1 MGLLEQLLAR
11 LDALNTRL
19 DVLENGQFIQ
29 PVGVTIKNNTDTTL
43 VTEQTETG
51 ATVTTVEQTTTEL
64 LGEGVE
70 LDKNGIP
77 WDERIHAGT
86 KRKNADGTWSLKKG
100 VDKELAAQIIA
111 EYQSAGGGVEAPA
124 APSAP
129 AKPGVPSAPTP
140 PSPPTAP
147 SKPSA
152 PAAPSAPTPPSPPS
166 APSKPSAP
174 VPPAPP
180 KAEDAGPTVKAARLS
195 NVLINDMGVDYD
207 LVIAGVLTPRG
218 YDQFGSVPAEEA
230 ADVLKDLEKWEEN
243 LKNLVKEFADLR
255 GMAEG
260 TEHAQAV
267 EDGLAYYVSN
277 NDGEGDDPATIPFT
291 KLYDAYVEVAKWSNE
306 WEPVLAALKG

>member
-51 ATVTTVEQTTTEL
+51 ATVTTVE
-64 LGEGVE
+64 
-70 LDKNGIP
+70 LDKNGVQ

-100 VDKELAAQIIA
+100 VDKDLAAQIIA
-111 EYQSAGGGVEAPA
+111 EYQVAAPTTTTVPA
-124 APSAP
+124 APAAP
-129 AKPGVPSAPTP
+129 AKPGVPPAP
-140 PSPPTAP
+140 
-147 SKPSA
+147 
-152 PAAPSAPTPPSPPS
+152 PAAPA
-166 APSKPSAP
+166 KPG

-207 LVIAGVLTPRG
+207 LVIAGVLAPRG
-218 YDQFGSVPAEEA
+218 YDQFGSVPTEQAAE
-230 ADVLKDLEKWEEN
+230 VLKDLEKWEEN

-277 NDGEGDDPATIPFT
+277 NEGEGDDPATIPFA

>member
-11 LDALNTRL
+11 LDTLNARL
-19 DVLENGQFIQ
+19 EVLENGQ
-29 PVGVTIKNNTDTTL
+29 PTAVTIENKVEGTT
-43 VTEQTETG
+43 
-51 ATVTTVEQTTTEL
+51 TTVEQTEAGVTVTTT
-64 LGEGVE
+64 VE

-111 EYQSAGGGVEAPA
+111 EYQSAAPA
-124 APSAP
+124 APEKLAAPTAPAAPVPPAPPSKPGVPAAP
-129 AKPGVPSAPTP
+129 AKPGVPSAP
-140 PSPPTAP
+140 
-147 SKPSA
+147 
-152 PAAPSAPTPPSPPS
+152 
-166 APSKPSAP
+166 
-174 VPPAPP
+174 
-180 KAEDAGPTVKAARLS
+180 KAEEAGPTVKAARLS
-195 NVLINDMGVDYD
+195 NTLINDMGVDYD
-207 LVIAGVLTPRG
+207 LVIAGVLAPRG
-218 YDQFGSVPAEEA
+218 YDQFGSVPTEQA

-243 LKNLVKEFADLR
+243 LKNMVKEFADLR

-267 EDGLAYYVSN
+267 EDGLTYYVSN
-277 NDGEGDDPATIPFT
+277 NDGEGDDPATIPFA

>member
-11 LDALNTRL
+11 LDTLNARL
-19 DVLENGQFIQ
+19 DKLENGQ
-29 PVGVTIKNNTDTTL
+29 PTAVGESTTIGERTN
-43 VTEQTETG
+43 VVG
-51 ATVTTVEQTTTEL
+51 TVEQTTTEL
-64 LGEGVE
+64 PGEGVE

-111 EYQSAGGGVEAPA
+111 EYQSAPAAPSKPSAPA

-129 AKPGVPSAPTP
+129 AKPGVPAAP
-140 PSPPTAP
+140 
-147 SKPSA
+147 
-152 PAAPSAPTPPSPPS
+152 PAAPA
-166 APSKPSAP
+166 KPG

-207 LVIAGVLTPRG
+207 LVIAGVLAPRG
-218 YDQFGSVPAEEA
+218 YDQFGSVPAEES

-277 NDGEGDDPATIPFT
+277 NDGEGDDPATIPFA

>member
-11 LDALNTRL
+11 LDTLNARL
-19 DVLENGQFIQ
+19 DALENGVNV
-29 PVGVTIKNNTDTTL
+29 PV
-43 VTEQTETG
+43 
-51 ATVTTVEQTTTEL
+51 TVTMDVNQTTPGSTAANDDDATKQPA
-64 LGEGVE
+64 VE

-111 EYQSAGGGVEAPA
+111 EYQSAAPTTTTVPA
-124 APSAP
+124 APAAP
-129 AKPGVPSAPTP
+129 AKPGVPPAP
-140 PSPPTAP
+140 
-147 SKPSA
+147 
-152 PAAPSAPTPPSPPS
+152 PAAPA
-166 APSKPSAP
+166 KPG

-195 NVLINDMGVDYD
+195 NTLINDMGVDYD
-207 LVIAGVLTPRG
+207 LVIAGVLAPRG
-218 YDQFGSVPAEEA
+218 YDQFGSVPTEQAAE
-230 ADVLKDLEKWEEN
+230 VLKDLEKWEEN

-267 EDGLAYYVSN
+267 EDGLAYYVRN
-277 NDGEGDDPATIPFT
+277 NEGEGDDPATIPFA

>member
-11 LDALNTRL
+11 LDTLNARL
-19 DVLENGQFIQ
+19 DVLENGQ
-29 PVGVTIKNNTDTTL
+29 PTAVGESITIGERTN
-43 VTEQTETG
+43 VVG
-51 ATVTTVEQTTTEL
+51 TVEQTTTEL
-64 LGEGVE
+64 PGEGVE

-111 EYQSAGGGVEAPA
+111 EYQSA
-124 APSAP
+124 
-129 AKPGVPSAPTP
+129 TP
-140 PSPPTAP
+140 VAP

-207 LVIAGVLTPRG
+207 LVIAGVLAPRG
-218 YDQFGSVPAEEA
+218 YDQFGSVTIEEA

-277 NDGEGDDPATIPFT
+277 NDGEGDDPATIPFA

>member
-11 LDALNTRL
+11 LDTLNARL
-19 DVLENGQFIQ
+19 NALENGQPIA
-29 PVGVTIKNNTDTTL
+29 VTIENKVDGTT
-43 VTEQTETG
+43 TEIEQTEDG
-51 ATVTTVEQTTTEL
+51 VTVTT
-64 LGEGVE
+64 VE

-111 EYQSAGGGVEAPA
+111 EYQSAAPA

-129 AKPGVPSAPTP
+129 E
-140 PSPPTAP
+140 
-147 SKPSA
+147 KPSA
-152 PAAPSAPTPPSPPS
+152 PAAPSAPTPPAPPA
-166 APSKPSAP
+166 APAKPG

-207 LVIAGVLTPRG
+207 LVIAGVLAPRG
-218 YDQFGSVPAEEA
+218 YDQFGSVTIEEA
-230 ADVLKDLEKWEEN
+230 ADVLKDLEKWKEN

-255 GMAEG
+255 SMAEG

-267 EDGLAYYVSN
+267 EEGLAYYVSN
-277 NDGEGDDPATIPFT
+277 NDGEGDDPATIPFA

>member
-11 LDALNTRL
+11 LDALNARL
-19 DVLENGQFIQ
+19 DVLEGKDVTVNIQ
-29 PVGVTIKNNTDTTL
+29 PVIKKTIS
-43 VTEQTETG
+43 EGE
-51 ATVTTVEQTTTEL
+51 VEIKGDSPAEPA
-64 LGEGVE
+64 VE

-111 EYQSAGGGVEAPA
+111 EYQVATPTTTTVPA
-124 APSAP
+124 APAAP
-129 AKPGVPSAPTP
+129 AKPGVP
-140 PSPPTAP
+140 
-147 SKPSA
+147 
-152 PAAPSAPTPPSPPS
+152 PAPPS
-166 APSKPSAP
+166 APSKPG

-207 LVIAGVLTPRG
+207 LVIAGVLTPRN
-218 YDQFGSVPAEEA
+218 YDQFGSVTIEEA
-230 ADVLKDLEKWEEN
+230 VDVLKDLEKWEEN

-255 GMAEG
+255 SMAEG

-267 EDGLAYYVSN
+267 EEGLAYYVSN
-277 NDGEGDDPATIPFT
+277 NDGEGDDPATIPFA

>member
-11 LDALNTRL
+11 LDTLNARL
-19 DVLENGQFIQ
+19 DKLENGQ
-29 PVGVTIKNNTDTTL
+29 PVSVTIENNTDTAL
-43 VTEQTETG
+43 VTEQTEAG
-51 ATVTTVEQTTTEL
+51 VTVTT
-64 LGEGVE
+64 VE

-111 EYQSAGGGVEAPA
+111 EYQSA
-124 APSAP
+124 
-129 AKPGVPSAPTP
+129 
-140 PSPPTAP
+140 AP

-207 LVIAGVLTPRG
+207 LVIAGVLAPRG
-218 YDQFGSVPAEEA
+218 YDQFGSVTIEEA

-277 NDGEGDDPATIPFT
+277 NDGEGDDPATIPFA

>member
-19 DVLENGQFIQ
+19 DVLENGQ
-29 PVGVTIKNNTDTTL
+29 PTAVTIENKVEGTT
-43 VTEQTETG
+43 TAIEQTETG
-51 ATVTTVEQTTTEL
+51 ATVTT
-64 LGEGVE
+64 VE

-111 EYQSAGGGVEAPA
+111 EYQSAAPA

-129 AKPGVPSAPTP
+129 E
-140 PSPPTAP
+140 
-147 SKPSA
+147 KPSA
-152 PAAPSAPTPPSPPS
+152 PAAPSALTPPAPPA
-166 APSKPSAP
+166 APAKPG

-195 NVLINDMGVDYD
+195 NTLINDMGVDYD
-207 LVIAGVLTPRG
+207 LVIAGVLTPRN
-218 YDQFGSVPAEEA
+218 YDQFGSVTIEEA
-230 ADVLKDLEKWEEN
+230 ADVLKDLEKWEEH

-255 GMAEG
+255 SMAEG

-267 EDGLAYYVSN
+267 EEGLAYYVSN
-277 NDGEGDDPATIPFT
+277 NDGEGDDPATIPFA

>member
-11 LDALNTRL
+11 LDTLNARL
-19 DVLENGQFIQ
+19 NALENGQ
-29 PVGVTIKNNTDTTL
+29 PTSVTVENKVDGTTTA
-43 VTEQTETG
+43 VEQTEAG
-51 ATVTTVEQTTTEL
+51 VTVTTA
-64 LGEGVE
+64 VE

-111 EYQSAGGGVEAPA
+111 EYQVAAPTTTTVPA
-124 APSAP
+124 APAAP
-129 AKPGVPSAPTP
+129 AKPGVPPAP
-140 PSPPTAP
+140 
-147 SKPSA
+147 
-152 PAAPSAPTPPSPPS
+152 PAAPA
-166 APSKPSAP
+166 KPG

-207 LVIAGVLTPRG
+207 LVIAGVLAPRN
-218 YDQFGSVPAEEA
+218 YDQFGSVTIEEA

-277 NDGEGDDPATIPFT
+277 NDGEGDDPATIPFA

>member
-11 LDALNTRL
+11 LDTLNARL
-19 DVLENGQFIQ
+19 DKLENGQQMKPITV
-29 PVGVTIKNNTDTTL
+29 VG
-43 VTEQTETG
+43 
-51 ATVTTVEQTTTEL
+51 TVEQTTTEL
-64 LGEGVE
+64 PGEGVE

-111 EYQSAGGGVEAPA
+111 EYKAAPDYAESPDLVSEAPA
-124 APSAP
+124 TTTVPAAPAAP
-129 AKPGVPSAPTP
+129 AKPGVPT
-140 PSPPTAP
+140 
-147 SKPSA
+147 
-152 PAAPSAPTPPSPPS
+152 
-166 APSKPSAP
+166 
-174 VPPAPP
+174 PPAPP
-180 KAEDAGPTVKAARLS
+180 AAPAKPGVPAAPAKPEEAGPTVKAARLS

-207 LVIAGVLTPRG
+207 LVIAGVLAPRN
-218 YDQFGSVPAEEA
+218 YDQFGSVTIEDS

-277 NDGEGDDPATIPFT
+277 NEGEGDDPATIPFA

>member
-1 MGLLEQLLAR
+1 MGLLEKLLER
-11 LDALNTRL
+11 LDALNARL
-19 DVLENGQFIQ
+19 EVLENGQ
-29 PVGVTIKNNTDTTL
+29 PVSVTVENKIEDTT
-43 VTEQTETG
+43 TTIAQTESG
-51 ATVTTVEQTTTEL
+51 AT
-64 LGEGVE
+64 VE

-111 EYQSAGGGVEAPA
+111 EYQSAAQE
-124 APSAP
+124 
-129 AKPGVPSAPTP
+129 
-140 PSPPTAP
+140 
-147 SKPSA
+147 KPSA
-152 PAAPSAPTPPSPPS
+152 PAAPSAPTPPAPPAAPAKPGVPAAPAKPGVPS
-166 APSKPSAP
+166 A
-174 VPPAPP
+174 P

-207 LVIAGVLTPRG
+207 LVIAGVLKPRG
-218 YDQFGSVPAEEA
+218 YDQFGSVPAEQA

-267 EDGLAYYVSN
+267 EEGLAYYVSN

>member
-11 LDALNTRL
+11 LDTLNARL
-19 DVLENGQFIQ
+19 DKLENGQS
-29 PVGVTIKNNTDTTL
+29 VSVTVENKVEGTTTA
-43 VTEQTETG
+43 VEQTEAG
-51 ATVTTVEQTTTEL
+51 VTVTTA
-64 LGEGVE
+64 VE

-111 EYQSAGGGVEAPA
+111 EYQSATPTAPATTTVPAAPA
-124 APSAP
+124 APAAPAKPSAPTPPAPPAAP
-129 AKPGVPSAPTP
+129 AKPGVPP
-140 PSPPTAP
+140 
-147 SKPSA
+147 A
-152 PAAPSAPTPPSPPS
+152 PA
-166 APSKPSAP
+166 KP
-174 VPPAPP
+174 
-180 KAEDAGPTVKAARLS
+180 EEAGPTVKAARLS

-207 LVIAGVLTPRG
+207 LVIAGVLAPRG
-218 YDQFGSVPAEEA
+218 YDQFGSVPTEQAAE
-230 ADVLKDLEKWEEN
+230 VLKDLEKWEEN

-267 EDGLAYYVSN
+267 EDGLAYYVSD
-277 NDGEGDDPATIPFT
+277 NDGEGDDPATIPFA

>member
-11 LDALNTRL
+11 LDALNARL

-29 PVGVTIKNNTDTTL
+29 PVGVTIKNNTDTAL

-51 ATVTTVEQTTTEL
+51 ATVTT
-64 LGEGVE
+64 VE

-111 EYQSAGGGVEAPA
+111 EYQSA

-129 AKPGVPSAPTP
+129 
-140 PSPPTAP
+140 TAP
-147 SKPSA
+147 EKPSA
-152 PAAPSAPTPPSPPS
+152 PAAPSAPTPPAPPS
-166 APSKPSAP
+166 APAKPG

-180 KAEDAGPTVKAARLS
+180 KADDAGPTVKAARLS

-207 LVIAGVLTPRG
+207 LVIAGVLAPRN
-218 YDQFGSVPAEEA
+218 YDQFGSVTIEEA

-255 GMAEG
+255 AMAEG

-267 EDGLAYYVSN
+267 EEGLAYYVSN
-277 NDGEGDDPATIPFT
+277 NDGEGDDPATIPFA

>member
-1 MGLLEQLLAR
+1 MGLMEQLIEAIGKLGKQVDDLNSALAT
-11 LDALNTRL
+11 LKP
-19 DVLENGQFIQ
+19 I
-29 PVGVTIKNNTDTTL
+29 TTNDESTTASERTN
-43 VTEQTETG
+43 V
-51 ATVTTVEQTTTEL
+51 VSTVEQTTTKL
-64 LGEGVE
+64 PGEGVE

-111 EYQSAGGGVEAPA
+111 EYKAAPDYVESPDLVSEAPA
-124 APSAP
+124 KPDAPTAP
-129 AKPGVPSAPTP
+129 AKPGVPTAPAKP
-140 PSPPTAP
+140 GVPTAP
-147 SKPSA
+147 AKPGV
-152 PAAPSAPTPPSPPS
+152 PT
-166 APSKPSAP
+166 A
-174 VPPAPP
+174 P

-207 LVIAGVLTPRG
+207 LVIAGVLAPRG
-218 YDQFGSVPAEEA
+218 YDQFGSVPAEQA

-267 EDGLAYYVSN
+267 EEGLAYYVSN
-277 NDGEGDDPATIPFT
+277 NDGEGDDPTTIPFA

-306 WEPVLAALKG
+306 WEPVLVALKG

>member
-11 LDALNTRL
+11 LDTLNARL
-19 DVLENGQFIQ
+19 DALEGKDVTVNIQ
-29 PVGVTIKNNTDTTL
+29 PVIKKTIS
-43 VTEQTETG
+43 
-51 ATVTTVEQTTTEL
+51 
-64 LGEGVE
+64 EGDNPAEPAVE

-86 KRKNADGTWSLKKG
+86 KRKNADGTWSMKKG

-111 EYQSAGGGVEAPA
+111 EYQSGREAEPEVPA
-124 APSAP
+124 APSKPSAPTAPVPPAPPSKPGVPAAP
-129 AKPGVPSAPTP
+129 AKPGVP
-140 PSPPTAP
+140 
-147 SKPSA
+147 
-152 PAAPSAPTPPSPPS
+152 AA
-166 APSKPSAP
+166 
-174 VPPAPP
+174 P

-218 YDQFGSVPAEEA
+218 YDQFGSVPAEQA

-277 NDGEGDDPATIPFT
+277 NDGEGDDPATIPFA

-306 WEPVLAALKG
+306 WEPVLVVLKG

>member
-11 LDALNTRL
+11 LDALNARL
-19 DVLENGQFIQ
+19 DALENKDVTVNIQ
-29 PVGVTIKNNTDTTL
+29 PVIKKTIS
-43 VTEQTETG
+43 EGE
-51 ATVTTVEQTTTEL
+51 VEIKGDHPAEPAI
-64 LGEGVE
+64 E

-111 EYQSAGGGVEAPA
+111 EYQSAPATTTVPA
-124 APSAP
+124 APAAP
-129 AKPGVPSAPTP
+129 AKPGVPTP
-140 PSPPTAP
+140 PAP
-147 SKPSA
+147 
-152 PAAPSAPTPPSPPS
+152 PAAPA
-166 APSKPSAP
+166 KPG

-207 LVIAGVLTPRG
+207 LVIAGVLAPRN
-218 YDQFGSVPAEEA
+218 YDQFGSVTIEEA

-267 EDGLAYYVSN
+267 EEGLAYYVSN
-277 NDGEGDDPATIPFT
+277 NDGEGDDPATIPFA

>member
-11 LDALNTRL
+11 LDALNARL
-19 DVLENGQFIQ
+19 DKLENGQ
-29 PVGVTIKNNTDTTL
+29 PVSVTIENNTDTAL
-43 VTEQTETG
+43 VTEQTEAG
-51 ATVTTVEQTTTEL
+51 ATAPT
-64 LGEGVE
+64 VE

-111 EYQSAGGGVEAPA
+111 EYQSAAPSAPTAPEKPSAPA

-129 AKPGVPSAPTP
+129 AKPGVPA
-140 PSPPTAP
+140 
-147 SKPSA
+147 
-152 PAAPSAPTPPSPPS
+152 

-207 LVIAGVLTPRG
+207 LVIAGVLAPRG
-218 YDQFGSVPAEEA
+218 YDQFGSVTIEEA

-267 EDGLAYYVSN
+267 EEGLAYYVSN
-277 NDGEGDDPATIPFT
+277 NDGEGDDPATIPFA
-291 KLYDAYVEVAKWSNE
+291 KVYDAFVEVAKWSNE

>member
-11 LDALNTRL
+11 LDALNARL
-19 DVLENGQFIQ
+19 DVLENGQ
-29 PVGVTIKNNTDTTL
+29 PTAVGESTTIGERTN
-43 VTEQTETG
+43 VVG
-51 ATVTTVEQTTTEL
+51 TVEQTTTEL
-64 LGEGVE
+64 PGEGVK

-111 EYQSAGGGVEAPA
+111 EYQVAAPTTTTVPA
-124 APSAP
+124 APAAP
-129 AKPGVPSAPTP
+129 AKPGVPPAP
-140 PSPPTAP
+140 
-147 SKPSA
+147 
-152 PAAPSAPTPPSPPS
+152 PAAPA
-166 APSKPSAP
+166 KPG

-207 LVIAGVLTPRG
+207 LVIAGVLAPRG
-218 YDQFGSVPAEEA
+218 YDQFGSVTIEEA

-267 EDGLAYYVSN
+267 EEGLAYYVSN
-277 NDGEGDDPATIPFT
+277 NDGEGDDPATIPFA

>member
-19 DVLENGQFIQ
+19 DVLEGKDVTVNIQ
-29 PVGVTIKNNTDTTL
+29 PVIKKTIS
-43 VTEQTETG
+43 EGE
-51 ATVTTVEQTTTEL
+51 VEIKGDSPAEPA
-64 LGEGVE
+64 VE

-111 EYQSAGGGVEAPA
+111 EYQVAAPTTTTVPA
-124 APSAP
+124 APAAP
-129 AKPGVPSAPTP
+129 AKPGVPPAP
-140 PSPPTAP
+140 
-147 SKPSA
+147 
-152 PAAPSAPTPPSPPS
+152 PAAPA
-166 APSKPSAP
+166 KPG

-207 LVIAGVLTPRG
+207 LVIAGVLAPRG
-218 YDQFGSVPAEEA
+218 YDQFGSVTIEEA
-230 ADVLKDLEKWEEN
+230 DDVLKDLEKWEEN

-277 NDGEGDDPATIPFT
+277 NDGEGDDPATIPFA

>member
-11 LDALNTRL
+11 LDTLNARL
-19 DVLENGQFIQ
+19 DALENGQ
-29 PVGVTIKNNTDTTL
+29 PTSVTVENKVDGTTTA
-43 VTEQTETG
+43 VEQTEAG
-51 ATVTTVEQTTTEL
+51 VTVSDA
-64 LGEGVE
+64 VE

-111 EYQSAGGGVEAPA
+111 EYQSAAPA
-124 APSAP
+124 APATTTVPAAPAAP
-129 AKPGVPSAPTP
+129 AKPGVPTP
-140 PSPPTAP
+140 PAP
-147 SKPSA
+147 
-152 PAAPSAPTPPSPPS
+152 PAAPA
-166 APSKPSAP
+166 KPG
-174 VPPAPP
+174 VPPAPAKP
-180 KAEDAGPTVKAARLS
+180 EEAGPTVKAARLS

-207 LVIAGVLTPRG
+207 LVIAGVLAPRG
-218 YDQFGSVPAEEA
+218 YDQFGSVTTEEA

-277 NDGEGDDPATIPFT
+277 NDGEGDDPATIPFA

>member
-11 LDALNTRL
+11 LDTLNARL
-19 DVLENGQFIQ
+19 DVLEGKDVTVNIQ
-29 PVGVTIKNNTDTTL
+29 PVIKKTIS
-43 VTEQTETG
+43 EGE
-51 ATVTTVEQTTTEL
+51 VEIKGDSPAEPA
-64 LGEGVE
+64 VE

-111 EYQSAGGGVEAPA
+111 EYQVAAPTTTTVPA
-124 APSAP
+124 APAAP
-129 AKPGVPSAPTP
+129 AKPGVPT
-140 PSPPTAP
+140 
-147 SKPSA
+147 
-152 PAAPSAPTPPSPPS
+152 
-166 APSKPSAP
+166 
-174 VPPAPP
+174 PPAPP
-180 KAEDAGPTVKAARLS
+180 AAPAKPGVPAAPAKPEEAGPTVKAARLS

-207 LVIAGVLTPRG
+207 LVIAGVLAPRG
-218 YDQFGSVPAEEA
+218 YDQFGSVTTEEA

-255 GMAEG
+255 SMAEG

-267 EDGLAYYVSN
+267 EEGLAYYVSN
-277 NDGEGDDPATIPFT
+277 NDGEGDDPATIPFA

>member
-11 LDALNTRL
+11 LDTLNARLNALEGK
-19 DVLENGQFIQ
+19 DVTVNIQ
-29 PVGVTIKNNTDTTL
+29 PVIKKTIS
-43 VTEQTETG
+43 EGE
-51 ATVTTVEQTTTEL
+51 VEIKGDSPAEPA
-64 LGEGVE
+64 VE

-111 EYQSAGGGVEAPA
+111 EYQSAAPTTTTVPA

-129 AKPGVPSAPTP
+129 AKPGVPPAP
-140 PSPPTAP
+140 
-147 SKPSA
+147 
-152 PAAPSAPTPPSPPS
+152 PAAPA
-166 APSKPSAP
+166 KPG

-180 KAEDAGPTVKAARLS
+180 KAEEAGPTVKAARLS

-277 NDGEGDDPATIPFT
+277 NDGEGDDPATIPFA

>member
-11 LDALNTRL
+11 LDALNARL
-19 DVLENGQFIQ
+19 DKLENGQ
-29 PVGVTIKNNTDTTL
+29 PVSVTMDVN
-43 VTEQTETG
+43 
-51 ATVTTVEQTTTEL
+51 QTTPGSTAANDDDATNQPT
-64 LGEGVE
+64 VE

-111 EYQSAGGGVEAPA
+111 EYQSAPAAPATTTVPAAPA
-124 APSAP
+124 APAKPGIPPSPPAAP
-129 AKPGVPSAPTP
+129 AKPGVP
-140 PSPPTAP
+140 
-147 SKPSA
+147 
-152 PAAPSAPTPPSPPS
+152 AA
-166 APSKPSAP
+166 
-174 VPPAPP
+174 P
-180 KAEDAGPTVKAARLS
+180 KAEEAGPTVKAARLS

-207 LVIAGVLTPRG
+207 LVIAGVLAPRG
-218 YDQFGSVPAEEA
+218 YDQFGSVTIEEA
-230 ADVLKDLEKWEEN
+230 AEVLKDLEKWEEN

-277 NDGEGDDPATIPFT
+277 NEGEGDDPATIPFA

>member
-51 ATVTTVEQTTTEL
+51 ATVTTVE
-64 LGEGVE
+64 

-100 VDKELAAQIIA
+100 VDKDLAAQIIA
-111 EYQSAGGGVEAPA
+111 EYQVAAPTTTTVPA
-124 APSAP
+124 APAAP
-129 AKPGVPSAPTP
+129 AKPGVPPAP
-140 PSPPTAP
+140 
-147 SKPSA
+147 
-152 PAAPSAPTPPSPPS
+152 PAAPA
-166 APSKPSAP
+166 KPG

-207 LVIAGVLTPRG
+207 LVIAGVLAPRN
-218 YDQFGSVPAEEA
+218 YDQFGSVTIEEA

-267 EDGLAYYVSN
+267 EEGLAYYVSN

-291 KLYDAYVEVAKWSNE
+291 KHYDAYVEVAKWSNE

>member
-11 LDALNTRL
+11 LDTLNARL
-19 DVLENGQFIQ
+19 DVLEGKDVTVNIQ
-29 PVGVTIKNNTDTTL
+29 PVIKKTIS
-43 VTEQTETG
+43 EGE
-51 ATVTTVEQTTTEL
+51 VEIKGDSPAEPA
-64 LGEGVE
+64 VE

-111 EYQSAGGGVEAPA
+111 EYQSAPA
-124 APSAP
+124 APATTTVPAAPAAP
-129 AKPGVPSAPTP
+129 AKPGVPT
-140 PSPPTAP
+140 
-147 SKPSA
+147 
-152 PAAPSAPTPPSPPS
+152 
-166 APSKPSAP
+166 
-174 VPPAPP
+174 PPAPP
-180 KAEDAGPTVKAARLS
+180 AAPAKPGVPAAPAKPEEAGPTVKAARLS

-207 LVIAGVLTPRG
+207 LVIAGVLAPRG
-218 YDQFGSVPAEEA
+218 YDQFGSVTTEEA

-277 NDGEGDDPATIPFT
+277 NEGEGDDPATIPFA

>member
-11 LDALNTRL
+11 LDALNARL
-19 DVLENGQFIQ
+19 DKLENGQ
-29 PVGVTIKNNTDTTL
+29 PVSVTIENNTD
-43 VTEQTETG
+43 VTPEQVDLS
-51 ATVTTVEQTTTEL
+51 ATAPT
-64 LGEGVE
+64 VE

-111 EYQSAGGGVEAPA
+111 EYQSAPA
-124 APSAP
+124 APATTTVPAAPAAP
-129 AKPGVPSAPTP
+129 AKPGVPTP
-140 PSPPTAP
+140 PAP
-147 SKPSA
+147 
-152 PAAPSAPTPPSPPS
+152 PAAPA
-166 APSKPSAP
+166 KPG

-180 KAEDAGPTVKAARLS
+180 KAEDTGPTVKAARLS
-195 NVLINDMGVDYD
+195 NILINDMGVDYD
-207 LVIAGVLTPRG
+207 LVIAGVLAPRG
-218 YDQFGSVPAEEA
+218 YDQFGSVPTEQAAE
-230 ADVLKDLEKWEEN
+230 VLKDLEKWEEN

-277 NDGEGDDPATIPFT
+277 NDGEGDDPATIPFA

>member
-11 LDALNTRL
+11 LDALNARL
-19 DVLENGQFIQ
+19 DKLENGQ
-29 PVGVTIKNNTDTTL
+29 PVSVTIENNTDTAL
-43 VTEQTETG
+43 VTEQTEDVV
-51 ATVTTVEQTTTEL
+51 TVTT
-64 LGEGVE
+64 VE

-111 EYQSAGGGVEAPA
+111 EYQSAPA
-124 APSAP
+124 APTTTTVPAAPAAP
-129 AKPGVPSAPTP
+129 AKPGVPPAP
-140 PSPPTAP
+140 
-147 SKPSA
+147 
-152 PAAPSAPTPPSPPS
+152 PAAPAKPGVPAAP
-166 APSKPSAP
+166 AKPEE
-174 VPPAPP
+174 V
-180 KAEDAGPTVKAARLS
+180 GPTVKAARLS

-207 LVIAGVLTPRG
+207 LVIAGVLAPRG
-218 YDQFGSVPAEEA
+218 YDQFGSVPTEQA

-277 NDGEGDDPATIPFT
+277 NDGEGDDPATIPFA

>member
-11 LDALNTRL
+11 LDTLNARL
-19 DVLENGQFIQ
+19 DALENGQ
-29 PVGVTIKNNTDTTL
+29 PTAVGESTTIGERTN
-43 VTEQTETG
+43 VVG
-51 ATVTTVEQTTTEL
+51 TVEQTTTEL
-64 LGEGVE
+64 PGEGVE

-111 EYQSAGGGVEAPA
+111 EYQSAAPSAPA
-124 APSAP
+124 APTAPSAPVPPAPPSKPGVPAAP
-129 AKPGVPSAPTP
+129 AKPGVPSAP
-140 PSPPTAP
+140 
-147 SKPSA
+147 
-152 PAAPSAPTPPSPPS
+152 
-166 APSKPSAP
+166 
-174 VPPAPP
+174 
-180 KAEDAGPTVKAARLS
+180 KAEEAGPTVKAARLS
-195 NVLINDMGVDYD
+195 NTLINDMGVDYD
-207 LVIAGVLTPRG
+207 LVIAGVLAPRG
-218 YDQFGSVPAEEA
+218 YDQFGSVTTEEA

-277 NDGEGDDPATIPFT
+277 NDGEGDDPATIPFA

>member
-11 LDALNTRL
+11 LDTLNARL
-19 DVLENGQFIQ
+19 DKLENGQ
-29 PVGVTIKNNTDTTL
+29 PVSVTIENNTDTAL
-43 VTEQTETG
+43 VTEQTEAG
-51 ATVTTVEQTTTEL
+51 VTVTT
-64 LGEGVE
+64 VE

-111 EYQSAGGGVEAPA
+111 EYQSAAPATTTVPA
-124 APSAP
+124 APAAP
-129 AKPGVPSAPTP
+129 AKPGVPTP
-140 PSPPTAP
+140 PAPPAAPAKPGVPAAP
-147 SKPSA
+147 SKP
-152 PAAPSAPTPPSPPS
+152 
-166 APSKPSAP
+166 
-174 VPPAPP
+174 
-180 KAEDAGPTVKAARLS
+180 EEAGPTVKAARLS

-207 LVIAGVLTPRG
+207 LVIAGVLAPRG
-218 YDQFGSVPAEEA
+218 YDQFGSVTTEEA

-277 NDGEGDDPATIPFT
+277 NEGEGDDPATIPFA

>member
-1 MGLLEQLLAR
+1 MGLLEQMMAK
-11 LDALNTRL
+11 LDIVIANQ
-19 DVLENGQFIQ
+19 NAMMKGQ
-29 PVGVTIKNNTDTTL
+29 PATVVTETQRVSFNDIVKL
-43 VTEQTETG
+43 VTEPS
-51 ATVTTVEQTTTEL
+51 
-64 LGEGVE
+64 VE
-70 LDKNGIP
+70 LDKKGIP

-100 VDKELAAQIIA
+100 VDKDLAAEIIA
-111 EYQSAGGGVEAPA
+111 EYQSAGGGVEVPVPPTTPSAPTPPAPPA
-124 APSAP
+124 APSKPGVPAAP
-129 AKPGVPSAPTP
+129 AKPGVP
-140 PSPPTAP
+140 
-147 SKPSA
+147 
-152 PAAPSAPTPPSPPS
+152 AAPKT
-166 APSKPSAP
+166 
-174 VPPAPP
+174 
-180 KAEDAGPTVKAARLS
+180 EDSGPTVKAARLS

-207 LVIAGVLTPRG
+207 LVIAGVLAPRG

>member
-11 LDALNTRL
+11 LDTLNARL
-19 DVLENGQFIQ
+19 DVLENGVNV
-29 PVGVTIKNNTDTTL
+29 PV
-43 VTEQTETG
+43 
-51 ATVTTVEQTTTEL
+51 TVTMDVNQTNPGSTAANDDDATKQPA
-64 LGEGVE
+64 VE

-111 EYQSAGGGVEAPA
+111 EYQVAAPTTTTVPA
-124 APSAP
+124 APAAP
-129 AKPGVPSAPTP
+129 AKPGVPA
-140 PSPPTAP
+140 AP
-147 SKPSA
+147 SKPGV
-152 PAAPSAPTPPSPPS
+152 PAAPG
-166 APSKPSAP
+166 

-207 LVIAGVLTPRG
+207 LVIAGVLAPRG
-218 YDQFGSVPAEEA
+218 YDQFGSVTIEEA

-255 GMAEG
+255 SMAEG

-277 NDGEGDDPATIPFT
+277 NNGEGDDPATIPFA

>member
-11 LDALNTRL
+11 LDTLNARL
-19 DVLENGQFIQ
+19 DKLESGQ
-29 PVGVTIKNNTDTTL
+29 PASVTVENKVDGTT
-43 VTEQTETG
+43 
-51 ATVTTVEQTTTEL
+51 TTVEQTEAGVTVTTA
-64 LGEGVE
+64 VE

-86 KRKNADGTWSLKKG
+86 KRKNADGTWSMKKG

-111 EYQSAGGGVEAPA
+111 EYQAAPA
-124 APSAP
+124 TTTVPAAP
-129 AKPGVPSAPTP
+129 AKPGVPT
-140 PSPPTAP
+140 
-147 SKPSA
+147 
-152 PAAPSAPTPPSPPS
+152 
-166 APSKPSAP
+166 
-174 VPPAPP
+174 PPAPP
-180 KAEDAGPTVKAARLS
+180 AAPAKPGVPAAPAKPEEAGPTVKAARLS

-207 LVIAGVLTPRG
+207 LVIAGVLAPRG
-218 YDQFGSVPAEEA
+218 YDQFGSVTTEEA

-277 NDGEGDDPATIPFT
+277 NDGEGDDPATIPFA

>member
-11 LDALNTRL
+11 LDALNARL
-19 DVLENGQFIQ
+19 DKLENGQPMKPIAV
-29 PVGVTIKNNTDTTL
+29 VG
-43 VTEQTETG
+43 
-51 ATVTTVEQTTTEL
+51 TVEQTTTEL
-64 LGEGVE
+64 HGEGVE

-111 EYQSAGGGVEAPA
+111 EYQSAPA
-124 APSAP
+124 APATTTVPAAP
-129 AKPGVPSAPTP
+129 AKPGVPTP
-140 PSPPTAP
+140 PAP
-147 SKPSA
+147 
-152 PAAPSAPTPPSPPS
+152 PAAPA
-166 APSKPSAP
+166 KPG
-174 VPPAPP
+174 VPPAPAKP
-180 KAEDAGPTVKAARLS
+180 EEAGPTVKAARLS

-207 LVIAGVLTPRG
+207 LVIAGVLAPRG
-218 YDQFGSVPAEEA
+218 YDQFGSVPTEQAAE
-230 ADVLKDLEKWEEN
+230 VLKDLEKWEEN

-277 NDGEGDDPATIPFT
+277 NDGEGDDPATIPFA

>member
-29 PVGVTIKNNTDTTL
+29 PVGVTIKNNTDTAANDDD
-43 VTEQTETG
+43 
-51 ATVTTVEQTTTEL
+51 ATAPT
-64 LGEGVE
+64 VE

-111 EYQSAGGGVEAPA
+111 EYQVAAPTTTTVPA
-124 APSAP
+124 APAAP
-129 AKPGVPSAPTP
+129 AKPGVPPAPPATP
-140 PSPPTAP
+140 A
-147 SKPSA
+147 KPG
-152 PAAPSAPTPPSPPS
+152 
-166 APSKPSAP
+166 

-180 KAEDAGPTVKAARLS
+180 KAKDAGPTVKAARLS

-207 LVIAGVLTPRG
+207 LVIAGVLAPRN
-218 YDQFGSVPAEEA
+218 YDQFGSVTIEEA

-255 GMAEG
+255 SMAEG

-267 EDGLAYYVSN
+267 EEGLAYYVSN
-277 NDGEGDDPATIPFT
+277 NYGEGDDPATIPFA

>member
-11 LDALNTRL
+11 LDALNARL
-19 DVLENGQFIQ
+19 DALENSQ
-29 PVGVTIKNNTDTTL
+29 PMKPISVVGTV
-43 VTEQTETG
+43 EQTET
-51 ATVTTVEQTTTEL
+51 EL
-64 LGEGVE
+64 PGEGIE

-111 EYQSAGGGVEAPA
+111 EYQSAAPA

-129 AKPGVPSAPTP
+129 E
-140 PSPPTAP
+140 
-147 SKPSA
+147 KPSA
-152 PAAPSAPTPPSPPS
+152 PAAPSAPTPPAPPS

-180 KAEDAGPTVKAARLS
+180 KAEDSGPTVKAARLS

-207 LVIAGVLTPRG
+207 LVIAGVLAPRN

-267 EDGLAYYVSN
+267 EDGLVYYVSN
-277 NDGEGDDPATIPFT
+277 SGGEGDDPATIPFA